1 MEKSFRLGERRVI
14 RRRTEALLTD
24 ENSEPREG
32 GVILVGLYVPGC
44 IPSPE
49 QRLEELGALV
59 SAAGAEVA
67 SQVWQPAQRP
77 GVPRSGATWIGKG
90 KVEEVEQLVEEHDAS
105 MVVFDAELSPAQI
118 RNLETELGTRVLD
131 RSELILDI
139 FAGRAR
145 TRASVLQVELAQLE
159 YTAPRLRG
167 MWTHLARQAGAGG
180 GFVGGRGP
188 GEKQIEIDR
197 RIVNRRVARL
207 KAEIVSIQERRAR
220 TVKSRSDFTV
230 GLVGYT
236 NAGKTTLLDALTGAG
251 IGGEDAL
258 FATLDTLTRRWGLG
272 DGLEVVLSDTV
283 GFVRDLPHHLVASF
297 RATLE
302 EAVHADLRL
311 HVIDASHPLVID
323 QMHAV
328 RGVLADLGCDANTTV
343 SVINKVDAADPGVL
357 AELRV
362 AAGNDEAGEPF
373 PHGGLVEVSAV
384 TGEGLAD
391 LAALVEG
398 RAREDWVRIDVI
410 EGVENGRLRA
420 YAHANGAVR
429 SERFDEVSWIAEVE
443 LPGRLV
449 GEFERLRLQ

>member
-1 MEKSFRLGERRVI
+1 MS
-14 RRRTEALLTD
+14 D

-32 GVILVGLYVPGC
+32 GVILVGLYVPDC

-49 QRLEELGALV
+49 ERLEELGALV
-59 SAAGAEVA
+59 SAAGAEVVN
-67 SQVWQPAQRP
+67 QVWQPGHRP
-77 GVPRSGATWIGKG
+77 GVPRAAATWIGRG
-90 KVEEVEQLVEEHDAS
+90 KVEEVAHLVEGHDAS

-118 RNLETELGTRVLD
+118 RNLEKELGTRVLD

-167 MWTHLARQAGAGG
+167 MWTHLARQAGAGA
-180 GFVGGRGP
+180 GFVGSRGP

-207 KAEIVSIQERRAR
+207 KAEIVTIQERRAR
-220 TVKSRSDFTV
+220 TVQARNDFTV

-251 IGGEDAL
+251 VGGEDAL

-311 HVIDASHPLVID
+311 HVIDASHPLVLD
-323 QMHAV
+323 QMYAV
-328 RGVLADLGCDANTTV
+328 RHVLADLGCDANTTV
-343 SVINKVDAADPGVL
+343 SVINKVDMADPGVL

-362 AAGNDEAGEPF
+362 AAGNDAAGELF
-373 PHGGLVEVSAV
+373 PHGGIIEVSAITGQGLKELASLVEV
-384 TGEGLAD
+384 
-391 LAALVEG
+391 
-398 RAREDWVRIDVI
+398 RARRDWVRIDVV
-410 EGVENGRLRA
+410 EGVANGRLRA
-420 YAHANGAVR
+420 FAHAKGAVR
-429 SERFDEVSWIAEVE
+429 QERFDEENWIAEVE
-443 LPGRLV
+443 LPSRLV